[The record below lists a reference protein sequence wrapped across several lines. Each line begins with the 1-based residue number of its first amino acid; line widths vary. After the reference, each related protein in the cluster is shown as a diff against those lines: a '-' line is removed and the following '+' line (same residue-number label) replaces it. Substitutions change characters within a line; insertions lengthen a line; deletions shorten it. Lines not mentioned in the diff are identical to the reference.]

1 MAFREC
7 QIRPESDEWKGRYR
21 KNQIEPYIDPAT
33 SVISIM
39 ILNGNYRGSRVNI
52 RLHLVFP
59 ISPLLLIGFWTYLE
73 LTESHSPGE
82 SNAIG
87 FKKFGAELAED
98 VG

>member
-1 MAFREC
+1 MASHVRGTDF
-7 QIRPESDEWKGRYR
+7 
-21 KNQIEPYIDPAT
+21 
-33 SVISIM
+33 SIQDQY
-39 ILNGNYRGSRVNI
+39 GNYRGSRVNI

-59 ISPLLLIGFWTYLE
+59 ISPLLLIGFGTYLV